1 MTMFNPQGAML
12 ACASLLAGLYL
23 GPCRASSEGLDGV
36 WQGTIGRIEIQLCLQ
51 DDGSSLVDTT
61 GAYYMLSDGKIV
73 SLEPEDPL
81 AENFVPNSWT
91 ETTFDGNDATLILRL
106 EDADHLVGERKG
118 KATDPIAL
126 QRVPYVARDY
136 DNPPLT
142 SCGSI
147 AFSAPRIAQG
157 ATTQMIPASWHGHSY
172 SRLVLAPG
180 KLDFRLESFQIPGT
194 SPALNV
200 VNNKLAMG
208 FLGLDPN
215 ATISDVL
222 RCSSDNLAW
231 SGRDGTYT
239 EIRWPEILTDSILV
253 TGTSFDIYCGGPY
266 PETSTMWEVF
276 NLATGEE
283 LDPRTWLLGD
293 KLETLLYGGP
303 SNIDADLAVPGEPS
317 FYEVFLQHYNQTATE
332 GDHCVDLLST
342 DDNWFIRPSRLGM
355 VFTQELPH
363 VVQACAVDV
372 TIPYGQ
378 MWPFLSKAG
387 KKMATEVRKTMQ

>member
-1 MTMFNPQGAML
+1 MKQRIPRSPML
-12 ACASLLAGLYL
+12 ACGVLLIGLSS
-23 GPCRASSEGLDGV
+23 GPHPAAAEGLNGV
-36 WQGTIGRIEIQLCLQ
+36 WQGTIGKIKVQLCLQ
-51 DDGSSLVDTT
+51 VDVSDLVDTV
-61 GAYYMLSDGKIV
+61 GAYYALSDGKIV
-73 SLEPEDPL
+73 SLKPEDPL
-81 AENFVPNSWT
+81 AGNFVPNSWK
-91 ETTFDGNDATLILRL
+91 ESSFDGEDAALVFRSL
-106 EDADHLVGERKG
+106 DADHLVGERKG
-118 KATDPIAL
+118 KATDTIAL

-136 DNPPLT
+136 NNPPLT

-147 AFSAPRIAQG
+147 AFSAPRIADG
-157 ATTQMIPASWHGHSY
+157 ATTQMIPASWHGHRY
-172 SRLVLAPG
+172 SRLVLSPG

-194 SPALNV
+194 SPALYA

-208 FLGLDPN
+208 FVGLDPN

-253 TGTSFDIYCGGPY
+253 IGTSFDIYCGGPY
-266 PETSTMWEVF
+266 PETSTTWETL

-293 KLETLLYGGP
+293 TLETLLYGGP

-317 FYEVFLQHYNQTATE
+317 FYEVFLHHYNQTATE

-342 DDNWFIRPSRLGM
+342 DHNWFIRPSRLGM

-372 TIPYGQ
+372 TVPYDQ